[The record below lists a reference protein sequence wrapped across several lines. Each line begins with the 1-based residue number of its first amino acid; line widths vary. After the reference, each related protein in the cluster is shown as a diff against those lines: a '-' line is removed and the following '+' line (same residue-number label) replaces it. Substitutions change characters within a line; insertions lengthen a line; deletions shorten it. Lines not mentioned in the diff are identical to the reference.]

1 MATYT
6 AASATVQFPPAT
18 ASVAGDVKAVRGEIT
33 VDTALALNDV
43 VNVCK
48 LPAQHVPVDFI
59 ADSDDH
65 DSGGSPAIVLK
76 VGIGSDDDALISS
89 TNIAQAGGVA
99 RMDAVA
105 GLRMAPSDT
114 DRYVF
119 FTVSTGPATGA
130 TGGKLGGTLLYR
142 AANDLDR

>member
-18 ASVAGDVKAVRGEIT
+18 ASVAGDIKAVRGEID

-43 VNVCK
+43 VNLCK

-59 ADSDDH
+59 LDSDDL
-65 DSGGSPAIVLK
+65 DTNGSPAIVMK
-76 VGIGSDDDALISS
+76 VGIDSDDDALISS
-89 TNIAQAGGVA
+89 TTVGQAGGLA
-99 RMDAVA
+99 RMDVVT
-105 GLRMAPSDT
+105 GLRLAPSDS
-114 DRYVF
+114 DRTVF
-119 FTVSTGPATGA
+119 VTVSTGPATGA
-130 TGGKLGGTLLYR
+130 TGVKLGGTLLYR